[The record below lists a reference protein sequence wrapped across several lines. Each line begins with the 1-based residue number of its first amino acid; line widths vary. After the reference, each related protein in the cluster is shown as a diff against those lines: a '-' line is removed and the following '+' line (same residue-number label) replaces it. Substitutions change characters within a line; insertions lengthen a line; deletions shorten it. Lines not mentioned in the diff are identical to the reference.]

1 MITVTATLLAM
12 TAVSGIVDA
21 VSFIALGHVFTANM
35 TGNIVFLG
43 FAIGGVADLS
53 MWRSLL
59 ALAFFMS
66 GAVLGGWMT
75 RTMNPQD
82 PGSTPV
88 HALAVETILLWVASA
103 VSIGFRAPYEDNKLK
118 IALVI
123 ALTAVAMGLR
133 NAVVRKLGV
142 PDLTTTVLTL
152 TIVGFAA
159 DSSLAGGNNPRLG
172 RRAAAVLAMLT
183 GAIAG
188 TSMLAYSVAV
198 PLFVCGLMTAIC
210 ALARLHLSRKELS
223 ND

>member
-1 MITVTATLLAM
+1 MITVRTVLLAM

-43 FAIGGVADLS
+43 FAIGGVAGLS
-53 MWRSLL
+53 VWRSLL

-66 GAVLGGWMT
+66 GAVLGGCMT
-75 RTMNPQD
+75 RTMDAQD

-103 VSIGFRAPYEDNKLK
+103 VSIGFRAPYEDHKLK
-118 IALVI
+118 LALII
-123 ALTAVAMGLR
+123 ALTAVVMGLR

-152 TIVGFAA
+152 TIAGFAA
-159 DSSLAGGNNPRLG
+159 DSSLAGGDNPRWA
-172 RRAAAVLAMLT
+172 RRAASVVAMLT

-188 TSMLAYSVAV
+188 TSMLAYSIAV
-198 PLFVCGLMTAIC
+198 PLFVCGVMTGIC

-223 ND
+223 NG

>member
-1 MITVTATLLAM
+1 MISVSSILLAI

-35 TGNIVFLG
+35 TGNVVFLG
-43 FAIGGVADLS
+43 FAIGSVPGLS
-53 MWRSLL
+53 IWRSLL
-59 ALAFFMS
+59 ALVFFMS
-66 GAVLGGWMT
+66 GALLGGWMT
-75 RTMNPQD
+75 KAMNPQD
-82 PGSTPV
+82 PGSMPV
-88 HALAVETILLWVASA
+88 HALVMETVLLLAASV
-103 VSIGFRAPYEDNKLK
+103 VSIGFRAPYEDHKLK

-123 ALTAVAMGLR
+123 ALTAVVMGLR

-152 TIVGFAA
+152 TIAGFAA
-159 DSSLAGGNNPRLG
+159 DSSLAGGNNPRWG

-188 TSMLAYSVAV
+188 TSMLAYSVAI
-198 PLFVCGLMTAIC
+198 PLFACGVMTAIC

-223 ND
+223 NG

>member
-1 MITVTATLLAM
+1 MITVRTVLLAM

-43 FAIGGVADLS
+43 FAIGGVAGLS
-53 MWRSLL
+53 VWRSLL

-66 GAVLGGWMT
+66 GAVLGGCMT
-75 RTMNPQD
+75 RTMDAQD

-103 VSIGFRAPYEDNKLK
+103 VSIGFRAPYEDHKLK
-118 IALVI
+118 LALII
-123 ALTAVAMGLR
+123 ALTAVVMGLR

-152 TIVGFAA
+152 TVAGIAA
-159 DSSLAGGNNPRLG
+159 DSSLAGGDNPRWA
-172 RRAAAVLAMLT
+172 RRAASVVAMLT

-188 TSMLAYSVAV
+188 TSMLAYSMAV
-198 PLFVCGLMTAIC
+198 PLFVCGVMTGIC
-210 ALARLHLSRKELS
+210 ALVS
-223 ND
+223 

>member
-1 MITVTATLLAM
+1 MITVPAILLAM

-21 VSFIALGHVFTANM
+21 VSFIALGRVFTANM

-43 FAIGGVADLS
+43 FAIGGVPGLS
-53 MWRSLL
+53 IWRSLL
-59 ALAFFMS
+59 ALVFFMS
-66 GAVLGGWMT
+66 GALLGGWMT
-75 RTMNPQD
+75 KAKNPQD

-88 HALAVETILLWVASA
+88 YALVIETLLLLTASV
-103 VSIGFRAPYEDNKLK
+103 VSIGFRAPYEDHKLK

-123 ALTAVAMGLR
+123 ALTAVVMGLR

-152 TIVGFAA
+152 TIAGFAA
-159 DSSLAGGNNPRLG
+159 DSSLAGGNNPRWG

-188 TSMLAYSVAV
+188 ASMLAYSVAV
-198 PLFVCGLMTAIC
+198 PLFVSGVMTGLC

-223 ND
+223 NG

>member
-1 MITVTATLLAM
+1 MITVPSILIVM

-21 VSFIALGHVFTANM
+21 VSFLVLGHVFTANM
-35 TGNIVFLG
+35 TGNVVFLG
-43 FAIGGVADLS
+43 FAIGGVPGLS
-53 MWRSLL
+53 IWRSLL
-59 ALAFFMS
+59 ALVFFMS
-66 GAVLGGWMT
+66 GSLLGGWMT
-75 RTMNPQD
+75 KAMQPQD

-88 HALAVETILLWVASA
+88 RALVMETVLLLAASV
-103 VSIGFRAPYEDNKLK
+103 VSIGFRAPYEDHKLK
-118 IALVI
+118 IVLVV

-152 TIVGFAA
+152 TIAGLAA
-159 DSSLAGGNNPRLG
+159 DSSLASGNNPRWG

-198 PLFVCGLMTAIC
+198 ALFVCGVMTAIC

-223 ND
+223 NG

>member
-1 MITVTATLLAM
+1 MINVPAILLAM
-12 TAVSGIVDA
+12 TVVSGIVDA

-43 FAIGGVADLS
+43 FAIGGVAGLS
-53 MWRSLL
+53 IWRSLL

-66 GAVLGGWMT
+66 GAVLGGCMT
-75 RTMNPQD
+75 RTMKPQA

-118 IALVI
+118 LALVI
-123 ALTAVAMGLR
+123 ALTAVVMGLR

-152 TIVGFAA
+152 TIAGFAA
-159 DSSLAGGNNPRLG
+159 DSSLAGGDNPRWG
-172 RRAAAVLAMLT
+172 TRAAAVLAMLT

-198 PLFVCGLMTAIC
+198 PLFVCGVMTAIC

-223 ND
+223 NG